1 MTYGCHISVRVYI
14 YGCMARDTSTVIAC
28 YKLNGKLVRTYP
40 SARVA
45 SKSRHV
51 YKRTIDRAT
60 RGDVLTVKN
69 LLWRRVDKNN
79 VPISIEPFKK
89 VEHSN
94 KSKKVALVDENGN
107 IKKIYP
113 SISAAAKENKIDPHT
128 LRDRLN
134 GKYSSNN
141 KTKFKYVD

>member
-1 MTYGCHISVRVYI
+1 
-14 YGCMARDTSTVIAC
+14 MARDSSTVIAC

-79 VPISIEPFKK
+79 VPLFIEPLKK
-89 VEHSN
+89 EKHSN
-94 KSKKVALVDENGN
+94 KKKQVATIDESGN
-107 IKKIYP
+107 IIKIYP
-113 SISAAAKENKIDPHT
+113 SISKAAEENKIDPHT

-134 GKYSSNN
+134 NKYSSSN
-141 KTKFKYVD
+141 KTKFIYID